1 MENLKILLLFYY
13 INDSVCYIKQLFL
26 KYFRKK
32 NKNLQKQTF
41 FFFNFKENLLC
52 YDIKEKLF
60 FLKNYCYVK
69 VMQHNGL

>member
-32 NKNLQKQTF
+32 EQKSTKTNI
-41 FFFNFKENLLC
+41 FFNFKENLLC

-69 VMQHNGL
+69 VMQHNG